1 MQTGGTNPKKKERL
15 TNRSE
20 KVMKKAVKNWEFA
33 RDVSAS
39 GTTNKGELDVAEAMQ
54 NKAQRQGERAKK
66 IRAKAEKY
74 QVGGVTN
81 AGSDSIKAKAAAAA
95 KAKAM
100 KAMKTTG
107 SKVGKMGTDTAKKYQ
122 RGGRTKEMP
131 IKSKPLDSNQVYRSK
146 KLSPAGA
153 KEYMRKYGRPT
164 KKMQMGGPSMYQGP
178 VAAQQPT
185 EDMAMDMNMNPMAQ
199 RQSSYKIGGMV
210 NPNSN
215 VSKQTVPGSRGVKSG
230 VNPKAAA
237 SKVARGT
244 VGGTSTAPSKA
255 IPKAQMGMGLK
266 SSGVSRG
273 KGNWMIDKPYER
285 GVMGAGNSATKTT
298 RSGDVKRTKT
308 VTGGGMYPGSKGS
321 ITKTKTVGSDRSAWL
336 KNPNKPDGT
345 VVKSKT
351 KEISNSRANRIINR
365 KAQTGGAAYYP
376 GKETPASNARDMG
389 FVPATKQMKR
399 KAERGYKRMVKKYN
413 KKGMA

>member
-1 MQTGGTNPKKKERL
+1 MKTKMQTGGTNPKKKERL

-54 NKAQRQGERAKK
+54 NRAVKQGDRAKK

-122 RGGRTKEMP
+122 TGGATKKMP
-131 IKSKPLDSNQVYRSK
+131 IKSKPLDSNQVYRTK

-178 VAAQQPT
+178 AAAQQPT

-255 IPKAQMGMGLK
+255 IPKAQMGGAQGRSISEK
-266 SSGVSRG
+266 AANRKVSKG
-273 KGNWMIDKPYER
+273 KGMISYRVGDKTVPGSPENKGQYIGFSRDARKDNKSGKTIGIRMSDAKPSREIR
-285 GVMGAGNSATKTT
+285 QVGGAGK
-298 RSGDVKRTKT
+298 
-308 VTGGGMYPGSKGS
+308 VTPYTPGYQ
-321 ITKTKTVGSDRSAWL
+321 
-336 KNPNKPDGT
+336 PDGT
-345 VVKSKT
+345 P
-351 KEISNSRANRIINR
+351 
-365 KAQTGGAAYYP
+365 KAGGAKLKKPKAFTR
-376 GKETPASNARDMG
+376 GAARKFHKMI
-389 FVPATKQMKR
+389 
-399 KAERGYKRMVKKYN
+399 KKS
-413 KKGMA
+413 

>member
-1 MQTGGTNPKKKERL
+1 MKTKMQTGGTNPKKKERL

-131 IKSKPLDSNQVYRSK
+131 IKSKPLDSNQVYRTK

-164 KKMQMGGPSMYQGP
+164 KKMQMGGPNMYQGP
-178 VAAQQPT
+178 AAAQQPT
-185 EDMAMDMNMNPMAQ
+185 ENMAMDMNMNPMAQ

-230 VNPKAAA
+230 VNPSAAA

-255 IPKAQMGMGLK
+255 IPKAQMGGMQGRSISEK
-266 SSGVSRG
+266 AANRKVSKG
-273 KGNWMIDKPYER
+273 KGTIAHSYPSNPGDKGSYIGYNKDAR
-285 GVMGAGNSATKTT
+285 KFAKAT
-298 RSGDVKRTKT
+298 
-308 VTGGGMYPGSKGS
+308 GSKF
-321 ITKTKTVGSDRSAWL
+321 TRMSDA
-336 KNPNKPDGT
+336 KP
-345 VVKSKT
+345 KR
-351 KEISNSRANRIINR
+351 EIR
-365 KAQTGGAAYYP
+365 QTGGAAYYP

-399 KAERGYKRMVKKYN
+399 KAERGYKKMVKKYY

>member
-33 RDVSAS
+33 RDVSTS
-39 GTTNKGELDVAEAMQ
+39 GTTNSGELAAAKAMQ
-54 NKAQRQGERAKK
+54 NRAVKQGDRAKK
-66 IRAKAEKY
+66 IRAKADKY

-81 AGSDSIKAKAAAAA
+81 SGSDSIKAKAAAAA

-122 RGGRTKEMP
+122 TGGATKKVYKKKYNP
-131 IKSKPLDSNQVYRSK
+131 ADSNQIYRSTK
-146 KLSPAGA
+146 SMSPAET
-153 KEYMRKYGRPT
+153 KEYIKKYGQPT

-178 VAAQQPT
+178 AAAQQPT
-185 EDMAMDMNMNPMAQ
+185 EDMAMNPMGQ

-210 NPNSN
+210 NPNAN

-237 SKVARGT
+237 SKVARGR
-244 VGGTSTAPSKA
+244 VGGTSTAPGVA

-266 SSGVSRG
+266 CNGVSRG
-273 KGNWMIDKPYER
+273 KGNYMIDKPYER

-298 RSGDVKRTKT
+298 RRGDVKKTKT
-308 VTGGGMYPGSKGS
+308 ISGGGIYPGAMGS
-321 ITKTKTVGSDRSAWL
+321 ITKTKTVGSDKSAWL
-336 KNPNKPDGT
+336 KNPYAPDGK
-345 VVKSKT
+345 VVKTKT
-351 KEISNSRANRIINR
+351 KEISQNRANRIINR
-365 KAQTGGAAYYP
+365 K
-376 GKETPASNARDMG
+376 SR
-389 FVPATKQMKR
+389 
-399 KAERGYKRMVKKYN
+399 
-413 KKGMA
+413 

>member
-33 RDVSAS
+33 RDVSTS
-39 GTTNKGELDVAEAMQ
+39 GTTNRGELDVAEAMQ
-54 NKAQRQGERAKK
+54 NRAVKQGDRAKK
-66 IRAKAEKY
+66 IRAKADQYQMGGMMKKLNTKQYDKKVPSYKKFAKAAALKKATKKY

-122 RGGRTKEMP
+122 
-131 IKSKPLDSNQVYRSK
+131 
-146 KLSPAGA
+146 
-153 KEYMRKYGRPT
+153 
-164 KKMQMGGPSMYQGP
+164 MGGPSMYQGP
-178 VAAQQPT
+178 AAAQQPT
-185 EDMAMDMNMNPMAQ
+185 EDMAMDTNMNMNPMGQ

-215 VSKQTVPGSRGVKSG
+215 ISKQTVPGSRGVKSG

-255 IPKAQMGMGLK
+255 IPKAQMGKQVGKKDYMKPSQIDSTLTKRDVKKIIRNISKNKKDIPKAQMGMGLK
-266 SSGVSRG
+266 SNGVSRG
-273 KGNWMIDKPYER
+273 KGNYMIDKPYER

-298 RSGDVKRTKT
+298 RRGDVKKTKT
-308 VTGGGMYPGSKGS
+308 ISGGGIYPGAKGS
-321 ITKTKTVGSDRSAWL
+321 ITKTKTVGSDKSAWL
-336 KNPNKPDGT
+336 KNPSAPDGK
-345 VVKSKT
+345 VVKTKT
-351 KEISNSRANRIINR
+351 KEISQNRANRMINR
-365 KAQTGGAAYYP
+365 K
-376 GKETPASNARDMG
+376 SR
-389 FVPATKQMKR
+389 
-399 KAERGYKRMVKKYN
+399 
-413 KKGMA
+413 